1 MGVASNK
8 LSSMYLEKGQ
18 NSLGIIDPRWIA
30 FNSRTMPPLIESI
43 VPALNT
49 PEFQTLMT
57 KQFDVVVSASF
68 AVGYIA
74 EILDCNI
81 IHLSTMG
88 NNPGVH
94 KMIGNQFFPSQS
106 WTPISVFD
114 QPETFHQRLINLVAS
129 KLIDMWVH
137 MYSDLLLPKLTSEL
151 GYKGP
156 SLFESMQDRLQ
167 LVLSN
172 SHSTTHDPQPLLENV
187 VHVGGMHIKQTK
199 PLPSDLKDFLDKSPE
214 GVILVSFGSGIN
226 PSSMREERRLE
237 LINAFKQLKQ
247 RIIWKW
253 DGNVTEDLPDNVIAR
268 KWLPQQDLLA
278 HPNLRMFI
286 THGGMLSIMEAIY
299 HGVLLVGTP
308 LANDQLPNLKRVE
321 NNNIGKM
328 MDWDTLTAEVLV
340 GAINKALDDKSM
352 AASMKEFSARFKDNI
367 EHPVDTAAWWVEF
380 VIRNNGTNFLKP
392 KSIHQYVYQAWNL
405 DLLAAGLMCL
415 TFLLFVNFKIIRFFS
430 YCWVFTLRKD
440 KSE

>member
-1 MGVASNK
+1 MLILDNMGVASNK

-129 KLIDMWVH
+129 KLI
-137 MYSDLLLPKLTSEL
+137 
-151 GYKGP
+151 
-156 SLFESMQDRLQ
+156 
-167 LVLSN
+167 
-172 SHSTTHDPQPLLENV
+172 
-187 VHVGGMHIKQTK
+187 IC
-199 PLPSDLKDFLDKSPE
+199 
-214 GVILVSFGSGIN
+214 IL
-226 PSSMREERRLE
+226 
-237 LINAFKQLKQ
+237 
-247 RIIWKW
+247 
-253 DGNVTEDLPDNVIAR
+253 
-268 KWLPQQDLLA
+268 
-278 HPNLRMFI
+278 
-286 THGGMLSIMEAIY
+286 IY
-299 HGVLLVGTP
+299 C
-308 LANDQLPNLKRVE
+308 
-321 NNNIGKM
+321 
-328 MDWDTLTAEVLV
+328 
-340 GAINKALDDKSM
+340 
-352 AASMKEFSARFKDNI
+352 F
-367 EHPVDTAAWWVEF
+367 
-380 VIRNNGTNFLKP
+380 RN
-392 KSIHQYVYQAWNL
+392 
-405 DLLAAGLMCL
+405 
-415 TFLLFVNFKIIRFFS
+415 
-430 YCWVFTLRKD
+430 
-440 KSE
+440 